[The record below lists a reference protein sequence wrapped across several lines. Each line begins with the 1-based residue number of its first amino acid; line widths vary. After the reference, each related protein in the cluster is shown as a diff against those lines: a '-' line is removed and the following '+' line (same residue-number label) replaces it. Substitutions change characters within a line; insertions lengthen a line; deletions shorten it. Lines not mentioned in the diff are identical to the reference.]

1 MIRLVPILLLVAG
14 CSLLEAAQLSGQERE
29 RRRREK
35 LETILRVKDL
45 RTPHDGVLM
54 ELLSDADPI
63 IREEATFA
71 FGSIQDTT
79 VIGLLTRN
87 LIDPVIGVQRA
98 AAFALGQTALSLSPA
113 GRENLEYDLIWKR
126 LHQTLVFDMLIEE
139 IGRFGTAEG
148 LNDLIVKVG
157 NRYPPQARRGLTM
170 CIARFAI
177 REIVSDDAV
186 RYLLRYVRPAEE
198 TRWEVVYALR
208 RIGDHPFIRD
218 DLDHLALLW
227 RHRDPNVRMNL
238 ALLLGELKETRA
250 SLEPLMNMARYDED
264 WRVRVNATRALGKLP
279 VLDAGRRSQLF
290 KELFF
295 DRNHHVSLAALS
307 AFSALGLSPGDSLEA
322 VRETFSQLEYIA
334 RNASGNFHWQ
344 LQGEAAV
351 SYATLAGPEAF
362 ESVSNIS
369 EARPHLAA
377 YQIKAVAHTGAK
389 EAAPFLLMA
398 TRDPD
403 PVRSSAALEGLQI
416 YRSNRRDDAPFRD
429 QALQALVGSLGGED
443 VAVVA
448 TAAYLLRDSLFRDP
462 ASVQPLLRALPTLHL
477 QEDRQAILEIFS
489 TLAELKDTRAILPLR
504 DQLGRVDRQLGMAAA
519 EALKAITGH
528 DYSNQVP
535 NTERTLFTDFDFAY
549 LRTLPDTV
557 TVRIETIRGDI
568 TAELYTTVAPFT
580 VMNILKLAS
589 ERGFYRGLS
598 FHRVVPNFVVQGG
611 DPRGD
616 GWGGPGYTIRSEFSA
631 LSYLTGALGM
641 ASAGKDTE
649 GSQFF
654 ITHSPQPHLDGRYTL
669 FGRVVSGQ
677 EVVDRLLIDD
687 RIFNISPAD

>member
-1 MIRLVPILLLVAG
+1 MIRLIPILLLVAG
-14 CSLLEAAQLSGQERE
+14 CSVLAAAQPSRQEEE

-45 RTPHDGVLM
+45 RTPHDGKLL

-63 IREEATFA
+63 VREEATLA

-79 VIGLLTRN
+79 VIGPLTRN
-87 LIDPVIGVQRA
+87 LTDPVIRVQRA
-98 AAFALGQTALSLSPA
+98 AAFALGQTGLTLSPT
-113 GRENLEYDLIWKR
+113 GRRNLEYDLIWKR
-126 LHQTLVFDMLIEE
+126 LHQTLVFDRLIEE
-139 IGRFGTAEG
+139 IGKFGTEEG
-148 LNDLIVKVG
+148 LNELIIKVA
-157 NRYPPQARRGLTM
+157 NRHALQARRGLTM

-177 REIVSDDAV
+177 RDIVSDDAV

-208 RIGDHPFIRD
+208 RIGDHPVIRD

-238 ALLLGELKETRA
+238 ALLLGELKEPTA
-250 SLEPLMNMARYDED
+250 SLEPLMNMAQFDGD
-264 WRVRVNATRALGKLP
+264 WRVRVNSTKALSDFP
-279 VLDAGRRSQLF
+279 ILDTARRSQLF

-295 DRNHHVSLAALS
+295 DRNHHVSLTALS
-307 AFSALGLSPGDSLEA
+307 SFPGLGLDTGDSLEI
-322 VRETFSQLEYIA
+322 VQETFYQLKYIA
-334 RNASGNFHWQ
+334 RNASRDFHWQ

-351 SYATLAGPEAF
+351 SYAKLAGPEAF
-362 ESVSNIS
+362 ESVADIS
-369 EARPHLAA
+369 ETQPYLGA
-377 YQIKAVAHTGAK
+377 YQIKAAAHSGAK
-389 EAAPFLLMA
+389 DAAGFLLDE

-403 PVRSSAALEGLQI
+403 PVRSCAALEGLQI
-416 YRSNRRDDAPFRD
+416 FQSKHPDDVLFRD
-429 QALQALVGSLGGED
+429 EARQALIGSLGAED

-448 TAAYLLRDSLFRDP
+448 TAAYLLRDPLFRDP
-462 ASVQPLLRALPTLHL
+462 AVVQPLLRALPTLHI
-477 QEDRQAILEIFS
+477 QDDREAILEIFS
-489 TLAELKDTRAILPLR
+489 TLAEMKDTRAILPLR
-504 DQLGRVDRQLGMAAA
+504 DQLKRVDRQLGMAAA
-519 EALKAITGH
+519 EALEAITGH

-535 NTERTLFTDFDFAY
+535 NTERALFTDFDFAY
-549 LRTLPDTV
+549 LRSLPDTV

-568 TAELYTTVAPFT
+568 TAELYKTVAPFT

-589 ERGFYRGLS
+589 HRGFYNGLN

-616 GWGGPGYTIRSEFSA
+616 GWGGPGYTIRSEFST
-631 LSYLTGALGM
+631 LSYLTGAIGM

-677 EVVDRLLIDD
+677 GVVNRLLIDD
-687 RIFNISPAD
+687 RLFNISPAD